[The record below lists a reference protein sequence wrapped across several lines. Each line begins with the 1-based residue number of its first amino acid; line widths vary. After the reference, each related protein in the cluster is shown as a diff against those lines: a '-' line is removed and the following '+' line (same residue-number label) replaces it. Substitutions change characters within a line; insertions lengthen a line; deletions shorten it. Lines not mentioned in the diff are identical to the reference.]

1 MKNKTAERKRTGFT
15 PLSALIHIGFGIMI
29 MIFLS
34 GCGGN
39 PFSSSPEDGASSEPP
54 SSKSKKTTAVY
65 YDFVDVLVPM
75 ELKIV
80 KDRTMVVTTPG
91 FRSGVLTL
99 KGRVDSRSLFNFFN
113 NNMQKDNWGIISQ
126 IKSPGT
132 TIMVFNKPSRCA
144 VITIRD
150 EQINTYVEIG
160 VAPTVGDANQH
171 FSSQDMSE
179 SDLSN

>member
-1 MKNKTAERKRTGFT
+1 MNYQTREHRKPGI
-15 PLSALIHIGFGIMI
+15 LSLAVRICLAMGILLLI
-29 MIFLS
+29 S
-34 GCGGN
+34 GCGGHL
-39 PFSSSPEDGASSEPP
+39 FSGRPENGNSAEP

-75 ELKIV
+75 ELKIIRD
-80 KDRTMVVTTPG
+80 KTLIVTTPG
-91 FRSGVLTL
+91 YRSGVLTL
-99 KGRVDSRSLFNFFN
+99 KGRVDSHSLFNFFN
-113 NNMQKDNWGIISQ
+113 TNMQKDNWSIISQ

-160 VAPTVGDANQH
+160 VAPTVANADQR
-171 FSSQDMSE
+171 FSSPDLME

>member
-1 MKNKTAERKRTGFT
+1 MA
-15 PLSALIHIGFGIMI
+15 
-29 MIFLS
+29 LS
-34 GCGGN
+34 GFLFFCILCFNGCGTSW
-39 PFSSSPEDGASSEPP
+39 FSSKPEDGITSDASSA
-54 SSKSKKTTAVY
+54 KSKKTTAVY

-80 KDRTMVVTTPG
+80 KDRTLVVTTPG
-91 FRSGVLTL
+91 YRSGVLTL
-99 KGRVDSRSLFNFFN
+99 KGRVDSNSLFNFFN
-113 NNMQKDNWGIISQ
+113 NNMQKDNWSVISQ

-160 VAPTVGDANQH
+160 VAPTVTGAEQSFSNQG
-171 FSSQDMSE
+171 FSE
-179 SDLSN
+179 SDLNN